1 MRGTQNVDSAVPSV
15 LGIIPAHA
23 GNTGSPSAR
32 QTWNRDHP
40 RACGEHSFASL
51 TCSNTSGSSP
61 RMRGTL
67 PTMAPRRRPRRD
79 HPRACG
85 EHGFLNGLKLLLLGS
100 SPRMRGTPI
109 NVPAEL
115 EARGIIPAHA
125 GNTSIYRTRLRAS
138 RDHPRA
144 CGEHDLVN
152 RHRLGHLGS
161 SPRMRGTLS
170 ATEGDRANLGIIP
183 AHAGN
188 TFGGVTIGDG
198 IRDHPRACGEH
209 RGHAGFRV
217 LFRGSSPRMRGTL
230 DYGLH
235 VGKLN
240 GIIPAHAGNTLVTP
254 QAKRTLEDH
263 PRACG
268 EHHAAVCERGHELG
282 IIPAHAGNTIRLWS
296 CPYANRDHP
305 RACGEH
311 FAMSLSV
318 NGIAGSS
325 PRMRGTLARLS
336 LCPWWARIIPAHA
349 GNTLWTIW
357 PRNSTRD
364 HPRACGE
371 HQTQVADRNH
381 GKGSSPRMRGTPASP
396 AAIAFFMRIIPA
408 HAGNTIF
415 WRGADWRVGDHPR
428 ACGEHLRR
436 ERPP

>member
-1 MRGTQNVDSAVPSV
+1 
-15 LGIIPAHA
+15 
-23 GNTGSPSAR
+23 
-32 QTWNRDHP
+32 
-40 RACGEHSFASL
+40 
-51 TCSNTSGSSP
+51 
-61 RMRGTL
+61 MRGTL

-230 DYGLH
+230 LSRH
-235 VGKLN
+235 R
-240 GIIPAHAGNTLVTP
+240 PSAHL
-254 QAKRTLEDH
+254 R
-263 PRACG
+263 
-268 EHHAAVCERGHELG
+268 

-296 CPYANRDHP
+296 CPYANRDHPRACGEHVRFDLWRIEPEGSSPRMRGTHNVLFAHCLTSGIIPAHAGNTEFAAGVGVDPQDHP

-349 GNTLWTIW
+349 GNTKAKHGDLVGW
-357 PRNSTRD
+357 RD

-371 HQTQVADRNH
+371 HMRIFSH
-381 GKGSSPRMRGTPASP
+381 RRRGRGSSPRMRGTLYLQN
-396 AAIAFFMRIIPA
+396 
-408 HAGNTIF
+408 H
-415 WRGADWRVGDHPR
+415 
-428 ACGEHLRR
+428 
-436 ERPP
+436 